1 MNILWNNLYT
11 ISSIMTKNFKQMY
24 SDEENWNNIKYWENS
39 SEVDY
44 VQNDPRNMDTFL
56 NLEDTFIES
65 KKNYAGKM
73 WSNVIVWRK
82 ERHLEINR
90 FNYMTSH
97 VEPASTAWWAFVW
110 QVGFSYDSN
119 MNQTPRFVKFP
130 EVLNFRKVEILQ
142 DGLYRLTHKEELIL
156 DSSDREV
163 YTYINRNRDGADL
176 PLCVYHIQWN
186 VSKTLNTSGTDPN
199 GTVSFSLT
207 LWEMH
212 PRITGYCSL
221 YSELKKWDIL
231 EYRIIWNKTDLNDAN
246 RVDISGQVREWSN
259 FWQVEYVNFAFDD
272 LNKWIKQ
279 RLAPLM

>member
-1 MNILWNNLYT
+1 MA
-11 ISSIMTKNFKQMY
+11 KNFKQMY
-24 SDEENWNNIKYWENS
+24 SDEENWNNIKYWDNTN
-39 SEVDY
+39 EVDY

-90 FNYMTSH
+90 FNYMTAH
-97 VEPASTAWWAFVW
+97 IEPSATELSTYINQVW
-110 QVGFSYDSN
+110 FSYDSN
-119 MNQTPRFVKFP
+119 MNQKARFVEQAEFG
-130 EVLNFRKVEILQ
+130 NFKKVRILK
-142 DGLYRLTHKEELIL
+142 DWLYRLMHKEELDL
-156 DSSDREV
+156 DANDREL
-163 YTYINRNRDGADL
+163 YSYINRQRGNDNT

-186 VSKTLNTSGTDPN
+186 YSK
-199 GTVSFSLT
+199 SFSVSWWAWGSVSVKAT

-212 PRITGYCSL
+212 PIITGYCSL

-231 EYRIIWNKTDLNDAN
+231 EYKIMWNKTNLVDSN
-246 RVDISGQVREWSN
+246 RVDISWQVRQWCN
-259 FWQVEYVNFAFDD
+259 VWQVEYVNFAFDD

-279 RLAPLM
+279 HLVPLQ

>member
-1 MNILWNNLYT
+1 
-11 ISSIMTKNFKQMY
+11 MTKNFKQMF
-24 SDEENWNNIKYWENS
+24 SDEENRNNIQYGDNS
-39 SEVDY
+39 AEVDY
-44 VQNDPRNMDTFL
+44 VQNDPENMDTFL

-73 WSNVIVWRK
+73 WSNVIVGRK

-97 VEPASTAWWAFVW
+97 VEPASNRMNAFVG

-130 EVLNFRKVEILQ
+130 EAWNFMKVEILQ
-142 DGLYRLTHKEELIL
+142 DGFYRLTHKEELIL
-156 DSSDREV
+156 DASDRELLS
-163 YTYINRNRDGADL
+163 YINRRRARPNTDPVIYDDL
-176 PLCVYHIQWN
+176 ELCVYHIQGN
-186 VSKTLNTSGTDPN
+186 VIKTLNTSGTDPN
-199 GTVSFSLT
+199 GTVAFRLT
-207 LWEMH
+207 LGEMH

-231 EYRIIWNKTDLNDAN
+231 EYKILWNKTDLNTAN
-246 RVDISGQVREWSN
+246 RVDISWQVRDWSN
-259 FWQVEYVNFAFDD
+259 FWQVEYVNYAFDD

-279 RLAPLM
+279 HLVPSI

>member
-1 MNILWNNLYT
+1 
-11 ISSIMTKNFKQMY
+11 MY
-24 SDEENWNNIKYWENS
+24 SDEINRNNIKYKSNEPD
-39 SEVDY
+39 VDY

-65 KKNYAGKM
+65 KKNYWGKM

-82 ERHLEINR
+82 ERHLEIQR

-97 VEPASTAWWAFVW
+97 IEPASTEQWAFINQVW
-110 QVGFSYDSN
+110 FIYDSN
-119 MNQTPRFVKFP
+119 MNQEARFVEQAEAWNLMKM
-130 EVLNFRKVEILQ
+130 KVLQ
-142 DGLYRLTHKEELIL
+142 DWLYRLTHKEELAL

-163 YTYINRNRDGADL
+163 YTYINRNRNGTDL

-186 VSKTLNTSGTDPN
+186 YN
-199 GTVSFSLT
+199 GDISLT
-207 LWEMH
+207 LWQMH

-231 EYRIIWNKTDLNDAN
+231 EYRIIGNKQDLNDSH
-246 RVDISGQVREWSN
+246 RVDISWQVREWSN
-259 FWQVEYVNFAFDD
+259 FRQVEYVNFAFDD

-279 RLAPLM
+279 HLTPWVQ

>member
-1 MNILWNNLYT
+1 MMAKTFKQLF
-11 ISSIMTKNFKQMY
+11 SSIL
-24 SDEENWNNIKYWENS
+24 NWNNIKYWENEH
-39 SEVDY
+39 EVDFH
-44 VQNDPRNMDTFL
+44 QLDPENMDTFL

-65 KKNYAGKM
+65 KKNYQGKM
-73 WSNVIVWRK
+73 WSSVIVWRK
-82 ERHLEINR
+82 EKHLEILR

-97 VEPASTAWWAFVW
+97 IEPAQTEQWAFVN
-110 QVGFSYDSN
+110 QVWFIYDSN
-119 MNQTPRFVKFP
+119 MKQTPRFVKFP
-130 EVLNFRKVEILQ
+130 QQWDFRKVEILQ
-142 DGLYRLTHKEELIL
+142 DGIYKLTHKEELNL
-156 DSSDREV
+156 DATDREV
-163 YTYINRNRDGADL
+163 YTYINRKRLNPDTQQYEDV

-199 GTVSFSLT
+199 GTVAFTLT

-212 PRITGYCSL
+212 PRLTGFCSL

-279 RLAPLM
+279 HLTPTPTTAP